1 MSLDVTRWISGH
13 QVLIAVLV
21 VIISARAI
29 WVGDYLR
36 RCWNATAGSPGRV
49 RRTRSGVLR
58 TSNQLQRG
66 TPERHQKLL
75 ELESRRLDTMLVG
88 GSIGLATWS
97 QLFVSSGSSPASRLS
112 GLTLGLLFAGSFAL
126 ICGALLWRSEGLHLT
141 LMGRTATLHVG
152 FGVIALSLASA
163 VLDLDLPVAGFAT
176 VCVAVLIGLRDV
188 AEVRSWVQHVHPLLR
203 Y

>member
-1 MSLDVTRWISGH
+1 
-13 QVLIAVLV
+13 
-21 VIISARAI
+21 
-29 WVGDYLR
+29 
-36 RCWNATAGSPGRV
+36 
-49 RRTRSGVLR
+49 
-58 TSNQLQRG
+58 
-66 TPERHQKLL
+66 
-75 ELESRRLDTMLVG
+75 MLVG
-88 GSIGLATWS
+88 GSIGLAAWS

-141 LMGRTATLHVG
+141 MMGRTATLHVG

-188 AEVRSWVQHVHPLLR
+188 AEVRSWIQHVHPLLR

>member
-1 MSLDVTRWISGH
+1 MSSGH

-21 VIISARAI
+21 VIVGARVI
-29 WVGDYLR
+29 WIGDYLR
-36 RCWNATAGSPGRV
+36 RCWNATAGSQGRV
-49 RRTRSGVLR
+49 RRARSGVLR
-58 TSNQLQRG
+58 TSNQLQGG
-66 TPERHQKLL
+66 TPDRHQKLL

-88 GSIGLATWS
+88 GSIGLAAWS
-97 QLFVSSGSSPASRLS
+97 QLFVSSGSPPASELS

-163 VLDLDLPVAGFAT
+163 VLDLDLPVAGFAA

-188 AEVRSWVQHVHPLLR
+188 AEVRSWIRQVHPLLQ